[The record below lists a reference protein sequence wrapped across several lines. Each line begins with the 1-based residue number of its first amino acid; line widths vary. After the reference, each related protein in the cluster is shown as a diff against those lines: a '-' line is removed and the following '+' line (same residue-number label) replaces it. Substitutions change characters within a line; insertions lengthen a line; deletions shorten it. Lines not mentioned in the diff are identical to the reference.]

1 MSAARPPDG
10 DERPLKELVSDVT
23 AQLQALVRKEMELAR
38 AEIKQEVSKATKGI
52 AAFAVAGVVGFLAAI
67 ALVFAAAWGLT
78 ELVPEG
84 VAFLIVGVL
93 LLAVAG
99 ILFAQGRKK
108 VAEVSPPKQTIET
121 VKEDVQTAK
130 NSLQRGV
137 QETPGYSDRSDY
149 SERWRRY

>member
-1 MSAARPPDG
+1 MSTARPPDR
-10 DERPLKELVSDVT
+10 DERPLSELISDVT

-38 AEIKQEVSKATKGI
+38 AEIKAEVSKAAKGA
-52 AAFAVAGVVGFLAAI
+52 AAFAVAGVVAFLAAI

-84 VAFLIVGVL
+84 VAFLIVGIL

-99 ILFAQGRKK
+99 LLFTQGRKK
-108 VAEVSPPKQTIET
+108 MAQVSPVPEQTIET

-130 NSLQRGV
+130 GSLQRGV
-137 QETPGYSDRSDY
+137 QETPKG
-149 SERWRRY
+149 SERGGWY